1 MPHFSDDDGGDSDS
15 LPAHVRAR
23 DEAVSEAFALI
34 SRGGTP
40 CDMSLNDASTY
51 TAAVERNCVRELVG
65 IITDWRPPFL
75 DEWRAYPEI
84 DEDVIK
90 KQHNVLIACVRTG
103 GGEPSIALFV
113 VYGGRH
119 GDSPEMNGL
128 NVLAQQRQKL
138 LRSRVLGHA
147 TRDVYVEIA
156 YVGDIV
162 SGLSAARQLE
172 WRDHGTLSG
181 IARVLAGGAR
191 VRQEWRRVG
200 EAGQPDELD
209 ELEEAGALTAPE
221 APEATKDTLNE
232 PQRAALE
239 GLGTNVELIHG
250 PPGSGKTHTI
260 STLVTQYFSDSD
272 ALVLSAVQNRAIEAI
287 AEHFVKAGL
296 SFVTAGRRT
305 TGLCNDW
312 TLEAQ
317 LTRHPDV
324 VARQRHLH
332 RVQTVSKLLQAGVKR
347 LERLIHKPTISE
359 RWQHSHRARTRTQ
372 LVDRLMATPSDEF
385 RRSLTYVN
393 WRIDHVTNL
402 DAPAAQ
408 RKLRALAEEHARTH
422 VNPWP
427 KAAAAIVRERYA
439 SAAALVNAM
448 AAAADD
454 ASYRLDKER
463 ETAEQFIL
471 ERARAL
477 LVTTASLGGAVRN
490 AGLRPLT
497 KRIKAIVVDEAGTVA
512 DRHLVPVLVECP
524 LKKILLV
531 GDTRQLPV
539 FTTLRGADAAA
550 CSTMQRLEERGVC
563 AAMLS
568 VQYRMP
574 RELGNLV
581 SKCFY
586 NGELQTETQQ
596 DAAWPDTIRVRAPR
610 GRAES
615 ESEHSTSV
623 RNRDE
628 ASEVVRVVRALVGR
642 IRSIEDAAER
652 ASHLPIAVLS
662 TYAAQIRL
670 LSTLLVPEERDGTV
684 ELLSVDSAQGR
695 EWKHVVFSTVTTDPR
710 HTRFVRDPRRLCV
723 ALSRAKRTLT
733 LVSHPTLVARVP
745 VLGALRAAAHA
756 DDAHVDTIAD
766 RIAALRV
773 RPAGVGAGG
782 GEAGPGEAGPGGGEG
797 GAGDVG
803 RCPITIQPFED
814 PVVAADGHTYERSA
828 VERWFAGGNRTSP
841 LTGARLQSTTLI
853 PNHAERSRS
862 RR

>member
-1 MPHFSDDDGGDSDS
+1 MSHGGGSDS
-15 LPAHVRAR
+15 LPTHVRAR
-23 DEAVSEAFALI
+23 DEAVSEAFALL
-34 SRGGTP
+34 SRSSRAAP

-51 TAAVERNCVRELVG
+51 TAAVERSCVRELVG
-65 IITDWRPPFL
+65 TIADWQPPFL
-75 DEWRAYPEI
+75 DKWRAYPEI
-84 DEDVIK
+84 DEDVIE
-90 KQHNVLIACVRTG
+90 KQRNVLIACARTG
-103 GGEPSIALFV
+103 GGAPSIALFV
-113 VYGGRH
+113 IYDQND
-119 GDSPEMNGL
+119 DSPEMDGR
-128 NVLAQQRQKL
+128 NVLAQRHQAL
-138 LRSRVLGHA
+138 LRSRVLGRA
-147 TRDVYVEIA
+147 TCDVYVEIA

-172 WRDHGTLSG
+172 WRGHGTLSG
-181 IARVLAGGAR
+181 ITRVLAGGAR
-191 VRQEWRRVG
+191 EWQGWRRTSIRPTDCP
-200 EAGQPDELD
+200 A
-209 ELEEAGALTAPE
+209 AP
-221 APEATKDTLNE
+221 AATKDTLNE

-260 STLVTQYFSDSD
+260 CTLVTQYFSDSD
-272 ALVLSAVQNRAIEAI
+272 AVVLSAVQNRAIEAI

-312 TLEAQ
+312 TLKAQ
-317 LTRHPDV
+317 VARNPDV
-324 VARQRHLH
+324 VARQRHWH
-332 RVQTVSKLLQAGVKR
+332 RAQTVSALLRAGVKR
-347 LERLIHKPTISE
+347 LERAIHKPPTATE
-359 RWQHSHRARTRTQ
+359 HSHRARARTQ
-372 LVDRLMATPSDEF
+372 LIDRLMATPSDEF
-385 RRSLTYVN
+385 RRSLKYVN
-393 WRIDHVTNL
+393 WRIDHATTL

-408 RKLRALAEEHARTH
+408 HRLRALAEQHARTH
-422 VNPWP
+422 VDPWS
-427 KAAAAIVRERYA
+427 KAAAAVVRGRYA
-439 SAAALVNAM
+439 HATALLNASAVAT
-448 AAAADD
+448 DD

-463 ETAEQFIL
+463 ETAQQFIL

-490 AGLRPLT
+490 NELRPLT
-497 KRIKAIVVDEAGTVA
+497 DRVEAIVVDEAGTVA
-512 DRHLVPVLVECP
+512 DRHLVPVLVACH
-524 LKKILLV
+524 LKKLLLV

-539 FTTLRGADAAA
+539 FTTLRGADAV
-550 CSTMQRLEERGVC
+550 STMQRLEERGVR

-586 NGELQTETQQ
+586 NGELQTSTHQTETQ
-596 DAAWPDTIRVRAPR
+596 PIRVRAVD

-623 RNRDE
+623 CNRAE
-628 ASEVVRVVRALVGR
+628 AGEVVRVVRTLMGR

-670 LSTLLVPEERDGTV
+670 LSTLLVPEERDV

-710 HTRFVRDPRRLCV
+710 RARFVRDPRRLCV

-733 LVSHPTLVARVP
+733 LVSHPAIVAGVP
-745 VLGALRAAAHA
+745 VLGALRAAAHV
-756 DDAHVDTIAD
+756 DDAHVDAIAD
-766 RIAALRV
+766 RIATLRV
-773 RPAGVGAGG
+773 RPAGAGG
-782 GEAGPGEAGPGGGEG
+782 GGAEPGPGRGER
-797 GAGDVG
+797 AGDVG
-803 RCPITIQPFED
+803 HCPITIQPFED

-828 VERWFAGGNRTSP
+828 VERWFAEGNRTSP
-841 LTGARLQSTTLI
+841 LTGARLESVVLI